1 MINVGGVGLGIG
13 LLIEVLDF
21 TVWTNHH
28 PDACSIASTGTFAGT
43 ISEAHGPFGVAKQRK
58 IEGKLLGEV
67 FVLFNGVKA
76 DA

>member
-1 MINVGGVGLGIG
+1 MINVGGVGLGVG

-21 TVWTNHH
+21 TIWTNHH
-28 PDACSIASTGTFAGT
+28 ADARSITGAGVFAGT
-43 ISEAHGPFGVAKQRK
+43 VSEAHGPFGVAKQRK